1 MSRLLSSLIMD
12 VDDRLLLLLPGLEEQ
27 LPEAGPVCPLLP
39 AEGAV
44 GVAQPLQPPRSPD
57 RRVCGSGDFPTTKL
71 LGTWEEAR
79 HDPYETPLLSPI
91 GGNSL
96 VDTIDLELLV
106 DELMGD
112 STNGILCLD
121 SLLEPSSLHGTEYVA
136 MELDHTEEE
145 SPFDL
150 GVSTLFSSIEDT
162 ELMELSDLDL
172 LESSSLISSTSPI
185 VSSSHNNSSVIP
197 STNTDSD
204 TVSTVE
210 VARQIDSDTKVN
222 FDINNSH
229 IDVPG
234 WMSKSDLQ
242 SRFPKCGTVVES
254 GVGKSYDHCSSSSGY
269 SSDTSDRPDS
279 QIIPLGSS
287 VIGSDE
293 VVGDGAALLGQQL
306 LTVAATAL
314 SGGCERRLRKKQQN
328 QRAAVR
334 YRQRKRTEHDT
345 LKGTMS
351 GEQARNRQLRERA
364 DAISKELLYLR
375 GLLEELYGTSFSKQ
389 SASLA

>member
-12 VDDRLLLLLPGLEEQ
+12 VDDRLLLLPGLEEQ
-27 LPEAGPVCPLLP
+27 LPEARPVCPLLP

-44 GVAQPLQPPRSPD
+44 GVAQPPRSPD
-57 RRVCGSGDFPTTKL
+57 RRVCGSGDFPTPTL

-79 HDPYETPLLSPI
+79 HDPYDTPLLSPI

-136 MELDHTEEE
+136 VELDHTEEE

-150 GVSTLFSSIEDT
+150 GVSALFTSIEDT

-172 LESSSLISSTSPI
+172 LESSSWISPTSPI
-185 VSSSHNNSSVIP
+185 VYSSHNNSIIP
-197 STNTDSD
+197 STTTDSD

-222 FDINNSH
+222 SDINLSH

-234 WMSKSDLQ
+234 WISKSDLQ

-254 GVGKSYDHCSSSSGY
+254 GVSKSYDHCSSSSGY

-287 VIGSDE
+287 AIGSDE

-351 GEQARNRQLRERA
+351 GEQARNRQLRERV

-375 GLLEELYGTSFSKQ
+375 GLLEELYGTSLSKQ
-389 SASLA
+389 SASLV